1 MFVNPC
7 WIHHC
12 VWVLKSKPLFEYFRY
27 VPIPKYFKGTVSI
40 TDGKEYDAFVSYKS
54 TPEDEKFVLQY
65 LYPKLETE
73 FRFKL
78 CLHFRDFMPGEG
90 KSVLTF
96 KGPLKLCS
104 RRHFQFLSLL

>member
-1 MFVNPC
+1 MPN
-7 WIHHC
+7 
-12 VWVLKSKPLFEYFRY
+12 FRL
-27 VPIPKYFKGTVSI
+27 PKYFNGTVSI
-40 TDGKEYDAFVSYKS
+40 TDGKEFDAFVSYKS

-90 KSVLTF
+90 KSV
-96 KGPLKLCS
+96 
-104 RRHFQFLSLL
+104 